1 MGGKELPDSQS
12 QLLQSGKDERE
23 KKLFDD
29 TTSGSEE
36 SSSVILYTFLS
47 TIWAQNWPT
56 LEF

>member
-12 QLLQSGKDERE
+12 QLLQCGKDERE

-36 SSSVILYTFLS
+36 SSSVILNSFLV
-47 TIWAQNWPT
+47 TI
-56 LEF
+56 